1 MLIKAFDG
9 QMYFCV
15 EEKVYAL
22 DIIPEHARISKN
34 FDISPVRE
42 PALPGG
48 ALFMPRKVF
57 TENEPFKETLF
68 LISFIKKHHKTGA
81 YVLVLLGHFQKCLTY
96 FFIRVIYKSDPLCE
110 RRQRK
115 EAMETYP
122 CQAFKSEK
130 LLIRKASKS

>member
-81 YVLVLLGHFQKCLTY
+81 YVLVLLGHFQKCLTEG
-96 FFIRVIYKSDPLCE
+96 KSCSSPTLLKRCVEIAMQFLPL
-110 RRQRK
+110 
-115 EAMETYP
+115 
-122 CQAFKSEK
+122 F
-130 LLIRKASKS
+130 